1 MRKIIFAL
9 LLAVLFVVSA
19 SAQEVSFI
27 EEERSVN
34 LSEQGISSFQDATL
48 DSIAY
53 TECSSNGVVADSEEN
68 NIVKVLELDSNETSS
83 YESNIPCDV
92 GEVGLT
98 SEYVYLSYDGELKY
112 AVRGQDSSFQ
122 TFIENKMY
130 DRDENG
136 VIVWEE
142 NNYYT
147 APDSEPVSVDLSNV
161 DISAERDQQQ
171 ATWNALTFS
180 GKFIHYNAGVDRYR
194 SYGRVVKD
202 TGEGR
207 SYYLN
212 LETGEDQYLN
222 ENIQETAESRI
233 ITEQNTIYNTETGE
247 TSGKITT
254 PDACQEIEYATEE
267 GLWMKYNEDDTELTQ
282 SGTSGY
288 CFYNFDENNTYIY
301 NQKYAGQIAYASGE
315 RAITEGYES
324 RYAKEPVTAFT
335 VGTVDGKNYCSTLE
349 INSNTTCSVNQV
361 SCECQLNT
369 TELEENHTVSISED
383 KQESIEYLENKY
395 NDLKNRS
402 QEIIQEQEE
411 SSSPAWMML
420 KFHFQNFLSWF

>member
-1 MRKIIFAL
+1 MKKAIL
-9 LLAVLFVVSA
+9 LSLLAMSFVFSA
-19 SAQEVSFI
+19 AAQEVNFI

-53 TECSSNGVVADSEEN
+53 TECSSSGVVADSEEN
-68 NIVKVLELDSNETSS
+68 SIVKVLDLDSNETSS

-98 SEYVYLSYDGELKY
+98 SGYVYLNYDGELKY

-122 TFIENKMY
+122 TFEENKIY
-130 DRDENG
+130 DRDGNG
-136 VIVWEE
+136 VVVWEE
-142 NNYYT
+142 NNYYPT
-147 APDSEPVSVDLSNV
+147 PESEPVSFDLSNV
-161 DISAERDQQQ
+161 DISAERDQKQ

-202 TGEGR
+202 AGEGR

-222 ENIQETAESRI
+222 EDIQATAGSRLV
-233 ITEQNTIYNTETGE
+233 TEQNTVYNTETGE
-247 TSGKITT
+247 TSGKITN
-254 PDACQEIEYATEE
+254 PDACQEIEYSTEE
-267 GLWMKYNEDDTELTQ
+267 GLWMKYNEDGTDLTQ

-301 NQKYAGQIAYASGE
+301 SQKYAGQIAYASGE
-315 RAITEGYES
+315 RAITEGYET
-324 RYAKEPVTAFT
+324 RYTKEPVTIFT
-335 VGTVDGKNYCSTLE
+335 VGTVDGNNYCSSLE
-349 INSNTTCSVNQV
+349 INSNTTCSVNRV

-369 TELEENHTVSISED
+369 TELEENHTISISED
-383 KQESIEYLENKY
+383 KQESIDYLETKY
-395 NDLKNRS
+395 DDLKNRS

-420 KFHFQNFLSWF
+420 KFQFQNFLSWF